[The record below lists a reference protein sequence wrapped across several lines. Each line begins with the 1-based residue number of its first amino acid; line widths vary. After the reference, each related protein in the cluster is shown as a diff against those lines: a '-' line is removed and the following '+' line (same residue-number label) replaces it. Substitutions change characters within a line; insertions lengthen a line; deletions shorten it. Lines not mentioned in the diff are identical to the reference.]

1 MSFDEQIETGHTRD
15 VAAGEGGGGGGGGE
29 AKASPTTISRKR
41 RKKNTILD
49 SLFCLSFFPRL
60 SQNKNLLYVV
70 CIVHQL
76 CSGNDMYLPDHTLW
90 VRFPADHFRIF
101 LK

>member
-1 MSFDEQIETGHTRD
+1 MTQFLPRRERRPWVRDCCEQIETGHTSD
-15 VAAGEGGGGGGGGE
+15 VAAGGGG
-29 AKASPTTISRKR
+29 AKVPTTTISRKR

-49 SLFCLSFFPRL
+49 SLFCLSFYPRL
-60 SQNKNLLYVV
+60 SQNENLLYV
-70 CIVHQL
+70 
-76 CSGNDMYLPDHTLW
+76 SGNGVYLPDHTLW